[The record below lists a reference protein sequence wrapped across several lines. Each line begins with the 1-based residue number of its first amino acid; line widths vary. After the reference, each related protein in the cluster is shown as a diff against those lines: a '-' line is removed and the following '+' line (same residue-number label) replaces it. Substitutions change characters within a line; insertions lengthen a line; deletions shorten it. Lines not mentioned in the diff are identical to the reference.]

1 MQYVLPA
8 LVLVTICVAVAAWMQ
23 AAGGDESVAEAEL
36 VDVARAS
43 DVPGALR
50 SARPPCRGDRLRTPG
65 PAGVHPRGPR
75 LGQGWLHFA
84 DGTELLAEERV
95 LGVLGLLAVELA
107 WRGPV
112 AAMNITA
119 TADDCWATLG
129 RRNTR
134 LRLLDGHHPEALT
147 TH

>member
-1 MQYVLPA
+1 VQYVLPG
-8 LVLVTICVAVAAWMQ
+8 LVLVTICVAVAAWMK
-23 AAGGDESVAEAEL
+23 AAGGDDGVAEAEF
-36 VDVARAS
+36 VDVTRVG
-43 DVPGALR
+43 DVPATFGAPAR
-50 SARPPCRGDRLRTPG
+50 HAVATVSARRVPLVAIRS
-65 PAGVHPRGPR
+65 GPR

-95 LGVLGLLAVELA
+95 LGVLGLLAVDLA

-112 AAMNITA
+112 AALTITA
-119 TADDCWATLG
+119 TADDCWATVG

-147 TH
+147 SP